1 MEAPARTHFLLFLA
15 ATPALVRLLMARS
28 HILAFAL
35 ALFALALGLC
45 VFIAIKVEASL
56 GLLGVAIVLVA
67 AGVGVI
73 VSGSPQGTPA
83 ETQSLATLERRL
95 DALHDSVKAM
105 AQHATLSDDARRVLN
120 RPQERAMLNST
131 IEADIAA
138 GNFDAAIVLID
149 ELANRFGYRADA
161 EQFRSRIEQ
170 MRRDTIEAEVTGAIA
185 SIDALAAEHRWDE
198 AYAEATRVQRLYPS
212 SPRAQRV
219 DERVSQAHDA
229 FKEELERAFLLATQE
244 GDLEKSLDLLRRLD
258 AYLTPSEAEPLRELA
273 RGVIGKARDNLG
285 AAFKLAV
292 QDKRWTEA
300 AALGDAIIQQFP
312 NTRMAAE
319 VRDVIDGV
327 RARAATV

>member
-1 MEAPARTHFLLFLA
+1 
-15 ATPALVRLLMARS
+15 MARS
-28 HILAFAL
+28 HAL
-35 ALFALALGLC
+35 AIALVLLALALGLC
-45 VFIAIKVEASL
+45 VFIAAKVDAPL
-56 GLLGVAIVLVA
+56 GLLGVAIVLAA
-67 AGVGVI
+67 AGVGV
-73 VSGSPQGTPA
+73 VMLFASPEGPRGAAPA
-83 ETQSLATLERRL
+83 APDIERRL

-105 AQHATLSDDARRVLN
+105 AQQATLSDDARRVLN

-185 SIDALAAEHRWDE
+185 SVDALAGEHRWDE
-198 AYAEATRVQRLYPS
+198 AYEQATRVQRLYPS

-219 DERVSQAHDA
+219 DERVRQAHDA
-229 FKEELERAFLLATQE
+229 FKKELERAFLLATQE
-244 GDLEKSLDLLRRLD
+244 GDLERSLDLLRRLD
-258 AYLTPSEAEPLRELA
+258 AYLTPVEAEPLRELA

-285 AAFKLAV
+285 DAFKLAV
-292 QDKRWTEA
+292 QDKRWGEA
-300 AALGDAIIQQFP
+300 ASLGDAIIQQFP

-327 RARAATV
+327 RARAATI

>member
-1 MEAPARTHFLLFLA
+1 
-15 ATPALVRLLMARS
+15 MARS

-170 MRRDTIEAEVTGAIA
+170 MRRD